1 MAPKGSKIATRLQNV
16 ILATT
21 TLLSVA
27 LIIAVN
33 SSGSNSG
40 VSSSTAPIRNLQS
53 EDYREKEVL
62 GNGITLDSQLQA
74 EVNVRNGM
82 PTPTE
87 TLLLNQHS
95 KTVKL
100 PKRLFL
106 HGHYYNKKSPAL
118 RDVDREEAMSMLF
131 VLHIEKYSG
140 KHMIASLVKGYG
152 RDLLV
157 QFYHPV
163 FKEYVKIQDENDAN
177 EFLSS
182 LLLKHKYIDEFSPLL
197 VNSVIR
203 SKKNVKYAGDMH
215 GHVYVSYTGNGL
227 VHLAASQI
235 GLWNISQK
243 KTSMKFNNNNSRNVS
258 AEEAVVLLGQVDI
271 GVDNVLGKL
280 DKRAITYE
288 FPRHAAPS
296 FSNPTTTTNN
306 QNDNLGTKSGSNQTL
321 LHGLY
326 QTLNVK
332 EQIVYCHSPN
342 AFAVAPKI
350 FKRKSNYF
358 FCWKWYVFHCQ
369 ITYTGVCTFTERRG
383 KAW

>member
-140 KHMIASLVKGYG
+140 KHMIASLV
-152 RDLLV
+152 
-157 QFYHPV
+157 
-163 FKEYVKIQDENDAN
+163 
-177 EFLSS
+177 
-182 LLLKHKYIDEFSPLL
+182 
-197 VNSVIR
+197 
-203 SKKNVKYAGDMH
+203 
-215 GHVYVSYTGNGL
+215 
-227 VHLAASQI
+227 
-235 GLWNISQK
+235 
-243 KTSMKFNNNNSRNVS
+243 
-258 AEEAVVLLGQVDI
+258 
-271 GVDNVLGKL
+271 
-280 DKRAITYE
+280 
-288 FPRHAAPS
+288 
-296 FSNPTTTTNN
+296 
-306 QNDNLGTKSGSNQTL
+306 
-321 LHGLY
+321 
-326 QTLNVK
+326 
-332 EQIVYCHSPN
+332 
-342 AFAVAPKI
+342 
-350 FKRKSNYF
+350 
-358 FCWKWYVFHCQ
+358 
-369 ITYTGVCTFTERRG
+369 
-383 KAW
+383 